1 MSKMHSGARGKA
13 GSLKPIERKAP
24 SWLSYKPKE
33 IEQLVLKL
41 SKSGLSPSLVGLALR
56 DSYGIPDVKSSVG
69 KSITEILREHNAMTK
84 LPEDMIALIKSHIDL
99 TRHFQANKRDM
110 PSKRGLQL
118 TESKIGRL
126 AKYYI
131 VIGRLPQ
138 GWKFDPAKAKLL
150 IE

>member
-1 MSKMHSGARGKA
+1 MSKMYSRARGKA
-13 GSLKPIERKAP
+13 GSLKPVERKAP

-33 IEQLVLKL
+33 IEQLILKL
-41 SKSGLSPSLVGLALR
+41 SKSGMPPSLVGLTLR

-69 KSITEILREHNAMTK
+69 KSITEVLREHSAMTK
-84 LPEDMIALIKSHIDL
+84 LPEDIISLIKRHIES
-99 TRHFQANKRDM
+99 TRHFNANKRDM

-118 TESKIGRL
+118 IESKIGKL

-131 VIGRLPQ
+131 NTGKLPK

-150 IE
+150 LE